1 MATDVAYKEMFDFV
15 VRLKN
20 NSLRLERKNTNKCYC
35 PYSYQEDLCSSHCP
49 HFVVDNC
56 NIADKRCN
64 LILTCGKHIQR
75 TVEIIS

>member
-15 VRLKN
+15 VKLRSN
-20 NSLRLERKNTNKCYC
+20 NLWLERKSSTKCYC
-35 PYSYQEDLCSSHCP
+35 PFSYQQDECGSYCP